1 MNHENMKMTEVG
13 WIPKDWEVKKV
24 SDVAT
29 NSTGLTYSPD
39 EVSSYGTLVLRS
51 SNIQNDVLAFEDNV
65 FVLMDIPE
73 RAIAHTGD
81 ILVCV
86 RNGSR
91 ALIGKSAPIT
101 EKADGMAFGAFM
113 TVLRAT
119 DINPQYLLYA
129 WRSNIIQ
136 EQINATLGATINQI
150 TNADL
155 KTFDVP
161 FPTSP
166 SEQRRIA
173 QVLSDTDTLI
183 ASLSRTI
190 EKKRLVKQGAMQ
202 QLLTGKTRLKGF
214 SGKWV
219 EKELG
224 ECADIYRGG
233 SPRPIES
240 FITTLPDGLNWIK
253 IGDVAN
259 NAKYINKTAERII
272 PEGEKHSRFVRN
284 GDLLLSNS
292 MSFGRPYILRTD
304 GCIHD
309 GWLVIQNYQDEWHT
323 DFLYYLLCSENV
335 LKQYEILAAGSG
347 VKNLNKN
354 IVSHVALRYPIDLN
368 EQIAIANILTT
379 MDNEIT
385 SLEAEL
391 QKYKALKQGMMQKLL
406 TGEIRLPICQITE

>member
-13 WIPKDWEVKKV
+13 WIPKDWEVKTLEDIGNFSKGRGVSRDQSHSGNLPCVRYGELYTSHDNYIRNFYSFISQEVADTAKRLNKGDVLFAASGETKEEIGKAVAFVGNEEAYAGGDIIILSPKIESDSMFLGFALNGEESVRQKSALGQGDAVVHIHVPELSKV
-24 SDVAT
+24 S
-29 NSTGLTYSPD
+29 
-39 EVSSYGTLVLRS
+39 
-51 SNIQNDVLAFEDNV
+51 I
-65 FVLMDIPE
+65 
-73 RAIAHTGD
+73 
-81 ILVCV
+81 
-86 RNGSR
+86 
-91 ALIGKSAPIT
+91 
-101 EKADGMAFGAFM
+101 
-113 TVLRAT
+113 
-119 DINPQYLLYA
+119 
-129 WRSNIIQ
+129 
-136 EQINATLGATINQI
+136 
-150 TNADL
+150 
-155 KTFDVP
+155 P
-161 FPTSP
+161 FPSP

-173 QVLSDTDTLI
+173 SVLSDTDSLI

-214 SGKWV
+214 SGEWV

-233 SPRPIES
+233 SPRPIEA

-309 GWLVIQNYQDEWHT
+309 GWLVIQNYKDEWFT

-335 LKQYEILAAGSG
+335 LKQYEVLAAGSG
-347 VKNLNKN
+347 VKNLNKA
-354 IVSHVALRYPIDLN
+354 IVSNVVLRYPVDLN
-368 EQIAIANILTT
+368 EQFAIANILTT
-379 MDNEIT
+379 MDNEIA

-391 QKYKALKQGMMQKLL
+391 QKYKFLKQGMMQKLL
-406 TGEIRLPICQITE
+406 TGQIRLK

>member
-1 MNHENMKMTEVG
+1 MTEVG
-13 WIPKDWEVKKV
+13 WIPKDWEVKKI

-39 EVSSYGTLVLRS
+39 DVSSYGTLVLRS

-73 RAIAHTGD
+73 RAIAHTDD

-119 DINPQYLLYA
+119 GINPQYLLYA
-129 WRSNIIQ
+129 WRSSIIQ

-161 FPTSP
+161 LPTSP
-166 SEQRRIA
+166 SEQRLIA
-173 QVLSDTDTLI
+173 SVLSDTDSLI

-214 SGKWV
+214 SGEWV
-219 EKELG
+219 EKDFKEIYKSAREGGTPDTSKEEYYANGNIYFVKIDDMKNKYVVKAECKINEEGLRHSSAWTVPRRSILFSNGATIGRVCITNIDLCTKQGILG
-224 ECADIYRGG
+224 IVPKEEYNV
-233 SPRPIES
+233 E
-240 FITTLPDGLNWIK
+240 
-253 IGDVAN
+253 
-259 NAKYINKTAERII
+259 Y
-272 PEGEKHSRFVRN
+272 
-284 GDLLLSNS
+284 
-292 MSFGRPYILRTD
+292 
-304 GCIHD
+304 
-309 GWLVIQNYQDEWHT
+309 
-323 DFLYYLLCSENV
+323 LYYV
-335 LKQYEILAAGSG
+335 LSSDEFMREVTSRITIGTMPIVY
-347 VKNLNKN
+347 LNK
-354 IVSHVALRYPIDLN
+354 LN
-368 EQIAIANILTT
+368 EIKLYLPEDPNEQFAISERLRT
-379 MDNEIT
+379 MDNEIA

-406 TGEIRLPICQITE
+406 TGQIRLV

>member
-13 WIPKDWEVKKV
+13 WIPKDWEVKKI

-39 EVSSYGTLVLRS
+39 DVSSYGTLVLRS

-73 RAIAHTGD
+73 RAIAHTDD

-119 DINPQYLLYA
+119 GINPQYLLYA
-129 WRSNIIQ
+129 WRSSIIQ

-155 KTFDVP
+155 KTFDVTL
-161 FPTSP
+161 PTSP

-173 QVLSDTDTLI
+173 SVLSDTDSLI

-202 QLLTGKTRLKGF
+202 QLLTGKTRLKWF
-214 SGKWV
+214 SGEWV
-219 EKELG
+219 EKKVSSLG
-224 ECADIYRGG
+224 KFYGGGTPSTQIEDFWKGTIPWISSSDLRENDIIHISKSR
-233 SPRPIES
+233 
-240 FITTLPDGLNWIK
+240 FITDEAVLNSATKIVPKNSILIVTRVGLGKVAVTNTDICTSQDFSNVNLFEDELYFIAYSLMILMKEVKEEAQGTSIK
-253 IGDVAN
+253 G
-259 NAKYINKTAERII
+259 
-272 PEGEKHSRFVRN
+272 
-284 GDLLLSNS
+284 
-292 MSFGRPYILRTD
+292 
-304 GCIHD
+304 
-309 GWLVIQNYQDEWHT
+309 
-323 DFLYYLLCSENV
+323 
-335 LKQYEILAAGSG
+335 
-347 VKNLNKN
+347 
-354 IVSHVALRYPIDLN
+354 IDLTALKECVLSVPPSYN
-368 EQIAIANILTT
+368 EQFAISERLRT
-379 MDNEIT
+379 MDNEIS

-406 TGEIRLPICQITE
+406 TGQIRLK

>member
-1 MNHENMKMTEVG
+1 MKMTEVG

-39 EVSSYGTLVLRS
+39 DVSSYGTLVLRS

-119 DINPQYLLYA
+119 DITPQYLLYA

-161 FPTSP
+161 LPTSP

-173 QVLSDTDTLI
+173 QVLSDTDSLI

-214 SGKWV
+214 RGEWV

-224 ECADIYRGG
+224 EVVYVLDNKRLPLNDSQRKHGIYPYCGANGIVDYIDDYIFDEELILMAEDGG
-233 SPRPIES
+233 NFGDYETRPIAY
-240 FITTLPDGLNWIK
+240 IMQGKYW
-253 IGDVAN
+253 VN
-259 NAKYINKTAERII
+259 NHA
-272 PEGEKHSRFVRN
+272 H
-284 GDLLLSNS
+284 
-292 MSFGRPYILRTD
+292 
-304 GCIHD
+304 
-309 GWLVIQNYQDEWHT
+309 
-323 DFLYYLLCSENV
+323 V
-335 LKQYEILAAGSG
+335 LKAREEYCQRFIYHSIAH
-347 VKNLNKN
+347 KN
-354 IVSHVALRYPIDLN
+354 ITDLIIGGTRAKLN
-368 EQIAIANILTT
+368 QAVLKGIGITMPPTFDEQFAIANILTT
-379 MDNEIT
+379 MDNEIA

-406 TGEIRLPICQITE
+406 TGQIRLK